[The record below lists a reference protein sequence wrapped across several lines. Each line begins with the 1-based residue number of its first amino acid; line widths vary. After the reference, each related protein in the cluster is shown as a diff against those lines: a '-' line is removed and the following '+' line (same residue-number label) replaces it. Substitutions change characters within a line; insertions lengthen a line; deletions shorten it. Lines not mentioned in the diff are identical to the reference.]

1 MKIRVRTEAEM
12 QALEHEEVGNLR
24 YVHEEIEDENEVL
37 EISNEEGAQL
47 SRKERREL
55 ERHSGKGKR

>member
-12 QALEHEEVGNLR
+12 ESLEHEPVGNLR
-24 YVHEEIEDENEVL
+24 FVHEEIEDENEVL
-37 EISNEEGAQL
+37 QIADEENANL